1 MFKCCRKILSY
12 KIIHVHVLSIRSLL
26 QQKKFTKNVQ
36 LWLFFFYRWQ
46 KMSGGL
52 HDRLSMLEACLA
64 QWQQYEQ
71 EYNKARRWLDAKERL
86 CNELVSIREDANR
99 RDECLSESKVNDT

>member
-1 MFKCCRKILSY
+1 
-12 KIIHVHVLSIRSLL
+12 
-26 QQKKFTKNVQ
+26 
-36 LWLFFFYRWQ
+36 
-46 KMSGGL
+46 MSGGL

-86 CNELVSIREDANR
+86 CNELVSIQTSDA
-99 RDECLSESKVNDT
+99 

>member
-1 MFKCCRKILSY
+1 
-12 KIIHVHVLSIRSLL
+12 
-26 QQKKFTKNVQ
+26 
-36 LWLFFFYRWQ
+36 
-46 KMSGGL
+46 
-52 HDRLSMLEACLA
+52 MLEVCLA